1 MNLLMHK
8 NIAVNIVRTA
18 GTRSA
23 TIVVER
29 GQVFVRVPNALP
41 VSRVEKLIRSRSEWI
56 REKLNIQSNIVI
68 PRTKEM
74 VSGESFSYLG
84 RNYRLKLI
92 RGESSEVK
100 LKNGYLTLTLD
111 KKLTDVERQN
121 FVRQS
126 LQSWYQSR
134 ALEKL
139 KEKVSRYE
147 RLIGVQS
154 KSVTIHDFKTRWGSC
169 SVSGDLRFNWRI
181 IMATNSIVDYVV
193 VHELSHLLHHDHS
206 EKFWKTI
213 GHVISDY
220 AYRRQWL
227 RTNGHTLMV

>member
-1 MNLLMHK
+1 MHK
-8 NIAVNIVRTA
+8 NIAVNIVRTT
-18 GTRSA
+18 GTKSA
-23 TIVVER
+23 TIIVER
-29 GQVFVRVPNALP
+29 GQVFVRVPNVLP
-41 VSRVEKLIRSRSEWI
+41 VSRVEKLIRSRSDWI

-68 PRTKEM
+68 PRPKEM

-100 LKNGYLTLTLD
+100 LKNGYLTLTHD

-126 LQSWYQSR
+126 LQSWYQSC

-139 KEKVSRYE
+139 KEKVNRYE
-147 RLIGVQS
+147 KLIGVQS
-154 KSVTIHDFKTRWGSC
+154 KSVSVHDFKTRWGSC

-181 IMATNSIVDYVV
+181 IMAPNSIVDYVV

-206 EKFWKTI
+206 ERFWKTI
-213 GHVISDY
+213 ATVISDY
-220 AYRRQWL
+220 ADRRNWL
-227 RTNGHTLMV
+227 RLHGNTFEV

>member
-8 NIAVNIVRTA
+8 NIAVKIVRTS
-18 GTRSA
+18 GTKSA

-41 VSRVEKLIRSRSEWI
+41 VSRVEKLIQSRSDWI
-56 REKLNIQSNIVI
+56 RKKLNIQSNIVI
-68 PRTKEM
+68 PRPKEM

-100 LKNGYLTLTLD
+100 LKSGYLTLTHD
-111 KKLTDVERQN
+111 KNLTDVQRQN

-134 ALEKL
+134 ALEKFQ
-139 KEKVSRYE
+139 EKVNRYE
-147 RLIGVQS
+147 KLIGVQS
-154 KSVTIHDFKTRWGSC
+154 KSVSVHDFKSRWGSC
-169 SVSGDLRFNWRI
+169 SVSGNLRFNWRI
-181 IMATNSIVDYVV
+181 IMTPNSIVDYVV

-213 GHVISDY
+213 ESLISEY
-220 AYRRQWL
+220 SQRRQWL
-227 RTNGHTLMV
+227 CLNGHILQF

>member
-1 MNLLMHK
+1 MHK
-8 NIAVNIVRTA
+8 NIAVNIIRTK

-23 TIVVER
+23 TIVVEC
-29 GQVFVRVPNALP
+29 GQVFIRVPNSLP
-41 VSRVEKLIRSRSEWI
+41 VSRVEKLIRSRSNWI
-56 REKLNIQSNIVI
+56 REKLNIQSHIVI
-68 PRTKEM
+68 QRPKEM

-84 RNYRLKLI
+84 RNYRLKMI

-100 LKNGYLTLTLD
+100 LKNGYLTLTHD
-111 KKLTDVERQN
+111 KNLTDVQRDN

-126 LQSWYQSR
+126 LQSWYQFR

-139 KEKVSRYE
+139 REKVSRYE
-147 RLIGVQS
+147 KLVGVQS
-154 KSVTIHDFKTRWGSC
+154 KSVSINDFKSRWGSC
-169 SVSGDLRFNWRI
+169 SVPGDLRFNWRI
-181 IMATNSIVDYVV
+181 IMAPNSIVDYVV

-227 RTNGHTLMV
+227 RTNGHILIV